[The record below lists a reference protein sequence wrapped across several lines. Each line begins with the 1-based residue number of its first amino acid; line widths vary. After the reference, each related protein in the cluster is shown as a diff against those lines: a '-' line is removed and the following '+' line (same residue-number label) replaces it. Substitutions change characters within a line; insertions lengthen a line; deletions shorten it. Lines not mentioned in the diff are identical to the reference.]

1 MSRRRFLLGSVI
13 ASSLLFGG
21 CFGPTLPL
29 PPPTALSTAPDV
41 DGMVTVTGQV
51 LGNAYVLV
59 LNLDTDS
66 GVIGR
71 GDESGAFT
79 VRLAAQSGH
88 TLEVTQMVGSQHGQ
102 VTAVVVPVR

>member
-1 MSRRRFLLGSVI
+1 MSRRRFVLGSVF
-13 ASSLLFGG
+13 ASFLLSAG

-29 PPPTALSTAPDV
+29 PPPTAISTPPDA
-41 DGMVTVTGQV
+41 DGIVTVTGQV

-71 GDESGAFT
+71 GDEAGAFT
-79 VRLAAQSGH
+79 VRLAATSGD
-88 TLEVTQMVGSQHGQ
+88 TLEVTQMVGSSHGQ
-102 VTAVVVPVR
+102 VRAVVVPNP